1 MNRKS
6 RVVTSTVL
14 QYESVECGAA
24 SLKIVMAYLG
34 KILPLAELRERCGIS
49 RDGVTAVQLKRAAQ
63 SYGLEVKAFR
73 RSASDLLKTGHY
85 PCILFW
91 NFNHF
96 LVLEGF
102 ERGQAFLSDPAS
114 GRRRVDWE
122 EFQTSFTGVV
132 LELHPGPSFK
142 RGGSEPGLYRWVPSL
157 LKPYLSLIPWLALVS
172 LAGALPELFIAGATS
187 QFIDGFLQEGRENIA
202 IPTIWIT
209 GIAVLV
215 LIALLNL
222 QKLLLRSLGFLLLKR
237 ISSLLYI
244 SLFSLPYRY
253 FVQRMRGEVA
263 TRLILP
269 FSLVQLSVNGVIDF
283 VLSLGS
289 GLLALL
295 VGLLISPWLSLL
307 TVAIAGGNSALTLWI
322 REVRKGENYKLAVLQ
337 GKADGIGMYV
347 IQCIESIKASGLENE
362 SFMQWSGSFNDALA
376 ELQKQSLATS
386 LAGLIGTTS
395 GFLLRCGVILLGGV
409 LIILGQITLGEL
421 MAFQFLMGMI
431 QAPLQQLNL
440 LSSQLQQLDGEVGR
454 VNDVIDNDVDPM
466 VRSFQMPSAPD
477 RPQRQLA
484 GSLELRDLEYQF
496 SSTTSPMFGGLNFSL
511 QAGAHLAIVGGS
523 GSGKST
529 LLRLIAGLYR
539 PSQGRI
545 LYDGRDWLDWDDP
558 TLRASI
564 ALVSQDV
571 FLFPATLEQNLSL
584 WDPRFSSSDALTAL
598 AEAGLLDDLGGAA
611 ALAIHLGEGGGN
623 LSGGQRQRVEIA
635 RALLRQPTVLLMDE
649 ATSALDE
656 RREQQILTAV
666 KRMPRTLVTV
676 AHRMYGAQ
684 ISDWVLVLE
693 QGQLVEQGHPKE
705 LAEANG
711 HYQRLLEAEL
721 VSAPAGRSQ

>member
-1 MNRKS
+1 MIHQNCRRPNLEKF
-6 RVVTSTVL
+6 
-14 QYESVECGAA
+14 
-24 SLKIVMAYLG
+24 
-34 KILPLAELRERCGIS
+34 LP
-49 RDGVTAVQLKRAAQ
+49 T
-63 SYGLEVKAFR
+63 Y
-73 RSASDLLKTGHY
+73 
-85 PCILFW
+85 
-91 NFNHF
+91 
-96 LVLEGF
+96 
-102 ERGQAFLSDPAS
+102 
-114 GRRRVDWE
+114 
-122 EFQTSFTGVV
+122 
-132 LELHPGPSFK
+132 
-142 RGGSEPGLYRWVPSL
+142 
-157 LKPYLSLIPWLALVS
+157 
-172 LAGALPELFIAGATS
+172 
-187 QFIDGFLQEGRENIA
+187 
-202 IPTIWIT
+202 
-209 GIAVLV
+209 

-269 FSLVQLSVNGVIDF
+269 FSLVQLSVNGVIGF

-322 REVRKGENYKLAVLQ
+322 REVRKGDNYKLAVLQ
-337 GKADGIGMYV
+337 GKAAGIGMYV

-386 LAGLIGTTS
+386 LVGLIGTTS
-395 GFLLRCGVILLGGV
+395 GFLLRCSVILLGGV
-409 LIILGQITLGEL
+409 MIIMGQITLGEL

-440 LSSQLQQLDGEVGR
+440 LSTQLQQLDGEMGR
-454 VNDVIDNDVDPM
+454 VNDVIDTEVDPL
-466 VRSFQMPSAPD
+466 VRSFQMAAAAD

-484 GSLELRDLEYQF
+484 GSLELRDLGYQF
-496 SSTTSPMFGGLNFSL
+496 SSTTPLMFGGLNLSL

-529 LLRLIAGLYR
+529 LLRLIAGLHR

-584 WDPRFSSSDALTAL
+584 WDPRFRSSDALTAL
-598 AEAGLLDDLGGAA
+598 AEAGLLDDLGGAG
-611 ALAIHLGEGGGN
+611 ALAMQLGEGGGN

-635 RALLRQPTVLLMDE
+635 RALLHQPTVLLMDE

-656 RREQQILTAV
+656 RREQQILTAI
-666 KRMPRTLVTV
+666 KRTPRTLVTV

-684 ISDWVLVLE
+684 ISDWVIVLE
-693 QGQLVEQGHPKE
+693 QGQLVEQGHPKD

-711 HYQRLLEAEL
+711 HYRLLLEAEL
-721 VSAPAGRSQ
+721 VSAPAGRRQ